1 MRIAVDATA
10 LYGRYGGVEYS
21 LWNLLCALHAE
32 DSQHEY
38 CIYIPSDGPPPAS
51 LKKFNSRWRWIRLPF
66 SGRQKL
72 RRIFWQQ
79 RILPTQLLRDG
90 CDILHAPTYVAP
102 LQGTVPVV
110 LTVYDLIALSHPQ
123 FATALN
129 RLHYGVLLP
138 ASIKRAT
145 RIIVPS
151 KAVGCE
157 LTARFPVRFPHIVEL
172 GLEPAFFAPPSL
184 EMKIGV
190 RKRYHLPERYLLFV
204 GNFEPKKNLKNVLR
218 ALELLPDAPP
228 LVIAGGNRAWAG
240 HEMHSSPRAHV
251 TGYVA
256 RADLPALY
264 AGCSAFVFPSLAE
277 GFGLPVLEALACGAP
292 VITSK
297 AVPLPELEK
306 AVLIRNPNSPASIAD
321 GISRILHEPGEAERL
336 RNAGQDYA
344 KPYTWRRAARETLAI
359 YRELAG

>member
-1 MRIAVDATA
+1 VRIAVDATA

-21 LWNLLCALHAE
+21 LWNLLGGFHAE

-38 CIYIPSDGPPPAS
+38 CVYIPSDGPPPAS
-51 LKKFNSRWRWIRLPF
+51 LAKFNSRWRWIRLPF

-72 RRIFWQQ
+72 QRIFWQQ
-79 RILPTQLLRDG
+79 QTLPTQLLRDG

-102 LQGTVPVV
+102 LQATVPTV

-123 FATALN
+123 FATPLN

-151 KAVGCE
+151 KAVRQE
-157 LTARFPVRFPHIVEL
+157 LTARFPVRFPRVVEL
-172 GLEPAFFAPPSL
+172 GLEPAFFETPSA
-184 EMKIGV
+184 EAKADV

-218 ALELLPDAPP
+218 ALEMVPDAPP

-240 HEMHSSPRAHV
+240 HEMHSSTRTHV

-292 VITSK
+292 VVTSRT
-297 AVPLPELEK
+297 VPLPELEQ
-306 AVLIRNPNSPASIAD
+306 AVLICNPNSATSIAE
-321 GISRILHEPGEAERL
+321 GISRILHEPGETERL
-336 RNAGQDYA
+336 RTAGQEYA
-344 KPYTWRRAARETLAI
+344 KPYTWRRAAREILAI
-359 YRELAG
+359 YRELA